1 MLNGKFFERISLSV
15 LCIELFLLE
24 FRIFLFM
31 IASIACYRTSIPV
44 GVSAG
49 WLTLETSSYAI
60 FRESRKGTRF
70 LQAWRGDASET
81 RMADLY
87 AEIAVGT

>member
-1 MLNGKFFERISLSV
+1 MENSHIIV
-15 LCIELFLLE
+15 LYIELFLFE

-31 IASIACYRTSIPV
+31 TASIARYRTSIPV

-60 FRESRKGTRF
+60 FRESWKGTQF
-70 LQAWRGDASET
+70 LQAWRRGAGET